1 MSGKEQK
8 ELNSNCLNAIKTET
22 FLFGDEFFQN
32 VFGSK

>member
-22 FLFGDEFFQN
+22 FLFGNEFVQHD
-32 VFGSK
+32 FGSK